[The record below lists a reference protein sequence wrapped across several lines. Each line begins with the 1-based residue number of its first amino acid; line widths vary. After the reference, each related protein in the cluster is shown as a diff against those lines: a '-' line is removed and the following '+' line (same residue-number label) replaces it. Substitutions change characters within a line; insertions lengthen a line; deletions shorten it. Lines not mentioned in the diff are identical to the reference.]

1 MNLTKLQVQAAPQ
14 QVDVNRF
21 VFELQDAARINHLVV
36 FLTGTVPF
44 DEGYGASVHLLWPGA
59 DWQLLGM

>member
-1 MNLTKLQVQAAPQ
+1 MNCHQVQATPQ

-21 VFELQDAARINHLVV
+21 IFELHDATRVNHLVV

-44 DEGYGASVHLLWPGA
+44 EEGYGASVHLLWPGA
-59 DWQLLGM
+59 NWYLLGM